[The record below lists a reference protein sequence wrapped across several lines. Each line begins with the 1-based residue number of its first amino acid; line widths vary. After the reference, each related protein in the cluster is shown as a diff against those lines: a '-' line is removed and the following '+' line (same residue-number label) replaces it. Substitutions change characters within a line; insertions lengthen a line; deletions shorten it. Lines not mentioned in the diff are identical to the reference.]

1 MLDLGLEEPLEWV
14 DGAGRSGKRSPATG
28 IEFEFASGR
37 EEFAAEVEVEVEVG
51 AEATNVFI
59 FPIPKKKEK
68 QGLVAR
74 RMKKD

>member
-1 MLDLGLEEPLEWV
+1 MDLGLEEPLEMV

-37 EEFAAEVEVEVEVG
+37 EEIAAEVEVE
-51 AEATNVFI
+51 AEATKVLV

-68 QGLVAR
+68 QELVAR
-74 RMKKD
+74 KAKKG

>member
-1 MLDLGLEEPLEWV
+1 MLDLGLEGPLE
-14 DGAGRSGKRSPATG
+14 GADEAERSGKRSPATG

-37 EEFAAEVEVEVEVG
+37 EEFAAEVAVEVE
-51 AEATNVFI
+51 AEATNVLV

-74 RMKKD
+74 RTKKD